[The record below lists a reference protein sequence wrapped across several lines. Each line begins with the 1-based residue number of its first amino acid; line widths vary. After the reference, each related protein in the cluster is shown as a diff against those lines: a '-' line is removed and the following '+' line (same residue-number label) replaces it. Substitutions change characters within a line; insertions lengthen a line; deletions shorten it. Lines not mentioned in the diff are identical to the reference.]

1 MLRPKLSANRSTIS
15 KSLFL
20 GNSAQISMYP
30 GKNRIKGNPSRMRT
44 DESEKKNITV
54 TSKAERMFTKTKSL
68 AVFKIGV
75 CIDIVLKVMINLL
88 IPSYIYPQQHYKYI
102 PFLQVPSHPSQSFPN
117 RDILKLSIH
126 FLQCTLANYSP

>member
-15 KSLFL
+15 KSTFR
-20 GNSAQISMYP
+20 GNIAQINVYP
-30 GKNRIKGNPSRMRT
+30 GKNRIKGNPSGMRT

-68 AVFKIGV
+68 AVLKICV

-102 PFLQVPSHPSQSFPN
+102 PFLQVPSHSSRFYLN
-117 RDILKLSIH
+117 RGTLKHL
-126 FLQCTLANYSP
+126 